1 ATAGPDPLYGTC
13 TMSVPVAILND
24 SPIKCSTPHVP
35 ELPYEYLP
43 GFFFS
48 SSMKPLKSLAGNFG
62 FTATTF
68 AVLAKL
74 VTGWKSLIGSYGR
87 SFGRQAGLTAMVET
101 VAIDSV

>member
-1 ATAGPDPLYGTC
+1 
-13 TMSVPVAILND
+13 MPVAILND
-24 SPIKCSTPHVP
+24 SPIRCSTPQVP

-43 GFFFS
+43 GFFLS
-48 SSMKPLKSLAGNFG
+48 SSRKPLKSLAGNLG
-62 FTATTF
+62 LTATTL

-87 SFGRQAGLTAMVET
+87 SLGRQAGLTAMVDT